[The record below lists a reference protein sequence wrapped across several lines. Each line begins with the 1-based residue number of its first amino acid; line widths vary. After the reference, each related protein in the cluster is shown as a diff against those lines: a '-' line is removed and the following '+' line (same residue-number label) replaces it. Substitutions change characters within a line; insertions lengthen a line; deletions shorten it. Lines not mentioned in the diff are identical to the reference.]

1 MLSFLHQPSSSLFD
15 GEDRIE
21 CCWAVSALP
30 TIGFTSILN
39 ISRFFSSRRKDHAQ
53 LQGVIA
59 SSFFSGM
66 IADGDTLLRRQN
78 VLFHEC
84 FLGCQEN
91 ARPMQHQFFFTG
103 SSITENVGGEIVLCV
118 VLEVLRR
125 FCNSRYPFDD
135 GRTIR
140 DFRIN

>member
-1 MLSFLHQPSSSLFD
+1 MVTPFCAGKTFFFMS
-15 GEDRIE
+15 
-21 CCWAVSALP
+21 VS
-30 TIGFTSILN
+30 
-39 ISRFFSSRRKDHAQ
+39 
-53 LQGVIA
+53 
-59 SSFFSGM
+59 
-66 IADGDTLLRRQN
+66 
-78 VLFHEC
+78 
-84 FLGCQEN
+84 LGCQEN

-140 DFRIN
+140 DFRINRWTVIMISDSIFSLGLELSLGH